1 MGDYKPGQLGSL
13 LGSAAAEAQPAVA
26 DLFSQTK
33 YKRTETATRI
43 SAADAADVARI
54 LSEAEKR
61 HQRRERE
68 ADPNRKNKKE
78 GKERKRPLKS
88 EREAGAEPVVA
99 DDSAAAA
106 AAAAAAAPRHS
117 KKRQRPAAER
127 EPDSDDS
134 DDGPQER
141 AGADSDSEDDA
152 AAVNDTAVG
161 VAAAAAPIKPAAKKP
176 GVRQED
182 GPDKDAR
189 TVFVGNVNV
198 TTKMPKIKSFFK
210 EYGAV
215 ESVRLR
221 SVAVEGIKVSLNAA
235 FEILIHVTA
244 S

>member
-1 MGDYKPGQLGSL
+1 MGDYKPGELGSL
-13 LGSAAAEAQPAVA
+13 LGSAATEAPLAVA

-33 YKRTETATRI
+33 YQRTETATRI

-99 DDSAAAA
+99 DDSS

-117 KKRQRPAAER
+117 KKRQRHVAER

-134 DDGPQER
+134 DDGPEDR
-141 AGADSDSEDDA
+141 AAAESDSEDDTA
-152 AAVNDTAVG
+152 AMNATAVG
-161 VAAAAAPIKPAAKKP
+161 VAAAAAPIKPAGKKP

-182 GPDKDAR
+182 GADKDAR
-189 TVFVGNVNV
+189 TIFVGNVNV
-198 TTKMPKIKSFFK
+198 KTKVAKIKSFFK

-221 SVAVEGIKVSLNAA
+221 SVAVEGVKVSLIAA
-235 FEILIHVTA
+235 THDSLKK
-244 S
+244 